1 MWQTKQFWARRFKK
15 IRQFL
20 SREEPRHLALQAQSG
35 SRRIGRRVILHV
47 DMDQFYAAVEERER
61 PEFKEKPVVVGAD
74 PKDGRGRGV
83 VSTCNYE
90 ARKYGVRSGMPIT
103 RAWKLCPDATFL
115 RPNYKLYIETSNRI
129 MIILRQYPDKFEQW
143 GLDEAFLDVTSKVKN
158 FEEAEKL
165 ALTIKRDIHNKEKL
179 TCSIGVGPNK
189 LVAKIA
195 SDFKKPDGITV
206 VRQNEAREFFA
217 PLSVRKLLW
226 IGKKTERRLNEM
238 GIKTIGDL
246 ANFDTQILKEKF
258 GMMGSYYILAAQGID
273 NSGVVEKTTVKS
285 VSRERTFEE
294 DTSDIDMIH
303 ETLNRLC
310 REIHEDLIEMK
321 MLFKTVTIKIRYENF
336 ETHTHGKTLS
346 FFTDDLQSLQ
356 KTSKALIEP
365 YLVREKNVRL
375 VGVRTSNFASS
386 SKQKTLL

>member
-1 MWQTKQFWARRFKK
+1 MT
-15 IRQFL
+15 
-20 SREEPRHLALQAQSG
+20 LQAQSR
-35 SRRIGRRVILHV
+35 SRGIGGRVILHV

-83 VSTCNYE
+83 VSTCNYN
-90 ARKYGVRSGMPIT
+90 ARKYGVKSGMPIT
-103 RAWKLCPDATFL
+103 RAWKLCPDAIFL

-143 GLDEAFLDVTSKVKN
+143 GLDEAFLDVTSKTRN

-165 ALTIKRDIHNKEKL
+165 AITIKREIHNKEKL

-206 VRQNEAREFFA
+206 VKQNEAKEFLA

-226 IGKKTERRLNEM
+226 VGKKTERRLNEM
-238 GIKTIGDL
+238 GIKTVGDL

-273 NSGVVEKTTVKS
+273 NSEVVEKTAVKS

-294 DTSDIDMIH
+294 DTSDIDMIL

-310 REIHEDLIEMK
+310 REIHEELIEMK
-321 MLFKTVTIKIRYENF
+321 ILFKTVTIKIRYENF

-346 FFTDDLQSLQ
+346 FFTDDLQNLQ
-356 KTSKALIEP
+356 KTSRELLEP

-375 VGVRTSNFASS
+375 IGVRTSNFASG